1 MDLFDVDDLIAQHDE
16 REHSYA
22 EFFRGKML
30 SLGLAIWPA
39 GQLDRQTPHAEDE
52 VYFIVSGRAWI
63 RVGDDDRPVR
73 AGSIVFVATGIEH
86 HFHDIE
92 ETLRVVVFWAPPHH
106 ARDAAVKP

>member
-22 EFFRGKML
+22 EFFRGSQL

-39 GQLDRQTPHAEDE
+39 GQPDLQKPHAEDE
-52 VYFIVSGRAWI
+52 VYYIVSGQARI
-63 RVGDDDRPVR
+63 RVGDEDRPVR
-73 AGSIVFVATGIEH
+73 AGSIVFVASGIEH

-106 ARDAAVKP
+106 TRDAAES